1 MAELRID
8 AVLVFAMPC
17 GNRFGDCAQCIEMF
31 GRVAIAPCVI
41 GDDTLAVFEQIDER
55 LVHV

>member
-8 AVLVFAMPC
+8 AVLVFLMPC
-17 GNRFGDCAQCIEMF
+17 GDGFGYRAQRIEMF

-41 GDDTLAVFEQIDER
+41 GDDTLAVFEQIDDR